1 MNYLLE
7 INAFERKMRESPLP
21 IAAQLMWYKLMQFCN
36 RLRWPETFQ
45 LDTARLSE
53 LMVGSSKH
61 TVIEARRALIE
72 AGFLEFKPGS
82 KKCLSTYKL
91 ISQISVEPVEPEPLP
106 EEPTDTEFLE
116 VDGGS
121 NDIRCYFGFTEDT
134 EAELHKIASLLYQEF
149 LPDKRPSADDERRVF
164 LYCMEQIGQ
173 GADRKIEFP
182 ERRKELLAYAFGV
195 ARTNGSLNWGYID
208 GIYRN
213 FHERGIQTVEDA
225 YRYDGLRAK
234 KNGLQG

>member
-36 RLRWPETFQ
+36 GLRWPETFQ

-82 KKCLSTYKL
+82 KKCPSTYKL

-225 YRYDGLRAK
+225 YRYDGLRAT

>member
-36 RLRWPETFQ
+36 GLRWPETFQ

-61 TVIEARRALIE
+61 TVIEARRALIG

-82 KKCLSTYKL
+82 KKCPSTYKL

>member
-36 RLRWPETFQ
+36 GLRWPETFQ

-72 AGFLEFKPGS
+72 AGFLEFKTGS
-82 KKCLSTYKL
+82 KKCPSTYKL

>member
-36 RLRWPETFQ
+36 GLRWPETFQ

-72 AGFLEFKPGS
+72 AGFLEFKPGI
-82 KKCLSTYKL
+82 KKCPSTYKL

>member
-36 RLRWPETFQ
+36 GLRWPETCQ

-82 KKCLSTYKL
+82 KKCPSTYKL

>member
-36 RLRWPETFQ
+36 GLRWPDTFQ

-82 KKCLSTYKL
+82 KKCPSTYKL

-121 NDIRCYFGFTEDT
+121 NDIRRYFGFTEDT

-164 LYCMEQIGQ
+164 LYCMEQIGR
-173 GADRKIEFP
+173 GADCKIEFP
-182 ERRKELLAYAFGV
+182 ECRKELLAYAFGV
-195 ARTNGSLNWGYID
+195 ARNNGSLNWGYID

-213 FHERGIQTVEDA
+213 FHDRGIQTVEDA

>member
-36 RLRWPETFQ
+36 GLRWPETFQ

-82 KKCLSTYKL
+82 KKCPSTYKL

-225 YRYDGLRAK
+225 YRYDGLRTK

>member
-36 RLRWPETFQ
+36 GLRWPETFQ

-61 TVIEARRALIE
+61 TVIDARRVLIE

-82 KKCLSTYKL
+82 KKCPSTYKL
-91 ISQISVEPVEPEPLP
+91 ISQISVEPVEPEPIP

-121 NDIRCYFGFTEDT
+121 NDIRRYFGFTEDT

-149 LPDKRPSADDERRVF
+149 LPDKRPSADDERRV
-164 LYCMEQIGQ
+164 LLH
-173 GADRKIEFP
+173 GADR
-182 ERRKELLAYAFGV
+182 
-195 ARTNGSLNWGYID
+195 TGSRPQN
-208 GIYRN
+208 
-213 FHERGIQTVEDA
+213 
-225 YRYDGLRAK
+225 
-234 KNGLQG
+234 

>member
-36 RLRWPETFQ
+36 GLRWPETFQ

-82 KKCLSTYKL
+82 KKCPSTYKL

-234 KNGLQG
+234 KSGLQG

>member
-36 RLRWPETFQ
+36 GLRWPETFQ

-82 KKCLSTYKL
+82 KKCPSTYKL

-106 EEPTDTEFLE
+106 KEPTDTEFLE

>member
-36 RLRWPETFQ
+36 GLRWPETFQ

-72 AGFLEFKPGS
+72 AGFLEFKSGS
-82 KKCLSTYKL
+82 KKCPSTYKL

>member
-36 RLRWPETFQ
+36 GLRWPETFQ

-82 KKCLSTYKL
+82 KKCPSTYKL

-225 YRYDGLRAK
+225 YRYDGFRTK

>member
-36 RLRWPETFQ
+36 GLRWPETFQ

-61 TVIEARRALIE
+61 TVIDARRVLIE

-82 KKCLSTYKL
+82 KKCPSTYKL
-91 ISQISVEPVEPEPLP
+91 ISQISVEPVEPEPIP
-106 EEPTDTEFLE
+106 EEPTDTELLE

-121 NDIRCYFGFTEDT
+121 NDIRRYFGFTEDT

-225 YRYDGLRAK
+225 YRYDGLRTK

>member
-36 RLRWPETFQ
+36 GLRWPETFQ

-72 AGFLEFKPGS
+72 AGFLEFKSGS
-82 KKCLSTYKL
+82 KKCPSTYKL

-173 GADRKIEFP
+173 DADRKIEFP

>member
-36 RLRWPETFQ
+36 GLRWPETFQ

-61 TVIEARRALIE
+61 TVIEARRTLIE

-82 KKCLSTYKL
+82 KKCPSTYKL

-121 NDIRCYFGFTEDT
+121 NDIRRYFGFTEHT

>member
-36 RLRWPETFQ
+36 GLRWPETFQ

-82 KKCLSTYKL
+82 KKCPSTYKL

-149 LPDKRPSADDERRVF
+149 LPDKRPSVDDERRVF

>member
-36 RLRWPETFQ
+36 GLRWPETFQ

-82 KKCLSTYKL
+82 KKCPSTYKL

-106 EEPTDTEFLE
+106 EESTGTEFLE

-121 NDIRCYFGFTEDT
+121 NDIRRYFGFTEDT

-164 LYCMEQIGQ
+164 LYCMEQTGQ
-173 GADRKIEFP
+173 GENCKIEFP
-182 ERRKELLAYAFGV
+182 ERRKELLAYAFSV

>member
-36 RLRWPETFQ
+36 GLRWPETFQ

-61 TVIEARRALIE
+61 TVIDARRALIE

-82 KKCLSTYKL
+82 KKCPSTYKL

-121 NDIRCYFGFTEDT
+121 NDIRRYFGFTEHT

-164 LYCMEQIGQ
+164 MYCMEQIGQ

>member
-36 RLRWPETFQ
+36 GLRWPETFQ

-82 KKCLSTYKL
+82 KKCPSTYKL

-182 ERRKELLAYAFGV
+182 ECRKELLAYAFGV

-225 YRYDGLRAK
+225 YKYDGLRAK

>member
-36 RLRWPETFQ
+36 GLRWPETFQ
-45 LDTARLSE
+45 LDTARLSK

-82 KKCLSTYKL
+82 KKCPSTYKL

>member
-36 RLRWPETFQ
+36 GLRWPETFQ

-82 KKCLSTYKL
+82 KKCPSTYKL

-106 EEPTDTEFLE
+106 EEPTDTKFLE

-121 NDIRCYFGFTEDT
+121 NDIRRYFGFTEDT

>member
-36 RLRWPETFQ
+36 GLRWPETFQ

-82 KKCLSTYKL
+82 KKCPSTYKL

>member
-36 RLRWPETFQ
+36 GLRWPETFQ

-82 KKCLSTYKL
+82 KKCPSTYKL

-121 NDIRCYFGFTEDT
+121 NDIRRYFGFTEHT
-134 EAELHKIASLLYQEF
+134 EDELHKITSLLYQEF

>member
-36 RLRWPETFQ
+36 GLRWPETFQ
-45 LDTARLSE
+45 LDTASLSV

-82 KKCLSTYKL
+82 KKCPSTYKL
-91 ISQISVEPVEPEPLP
+91 ISQISVEPVEPEALP
-106 EEPTDTEFLE
+106 EEPTDTDFLE

-121 NDIRCYFGFTEDT
+121 NDIRRYFGFTEDT
-134 EAELHKIASLLYQEF
+134 ETELHKIASLLYQEF

-164 LYCMEQIGQ
+164 LYCMEQAGQ
-173 GADRKIEFP
+173 GADCKIEFP
-182 ERRKELLAYAFGV
+182 ERRKELLAYAFSV

>member
-7 INAFERKMRESPLP
+7 INAFERNMRESPLP

-36 RLRWPETFQ
+36 GLRWPETFQ

-82 KKCLSTYKL
+82 KKCPSTYKL

>member
-36 RLRWPETFQ
+36 GLRWPETFQ

-82 KKCLSTYKL
+82 KKCPSTYKL

-121 NDIRCYFGFTEDT
+121 NDIRRYFGFTEDT

-149 LPDKRPSADDERRVF
+149 LPDKRPSADDEHRVF

>member
-7 INAFERKMRESPLP
+7 INAFERKMRERPLP

-36 RLRWPETFQ
+36 GLRWPETFQ

-82 KKCLSTYKL
+82 KKCPSTYKL

>member
-36 RLRWPETFQ
+36 GLRWPETFQ

-82 KKCLSTYKL
+82 KKYPSTYKL

>member
-36 RLRWPETFQ
+36 GLRWPETFQ

-82 KKCLSTYKL
+82 KKCPSTYKL

-225 YRYDGLRAK
+225 YRYDGLRTK
-234 KNGLQG
+234 KSGLQG

>member
-36 RLRWPETFQ
+36 GLRWPETFQ

-72 AGFLEFKPGS
+72 AGFLEFKPGN
-82 KKCLSTYKL
+82 KKCPSTYKL

-106 EEPTDTEFLE
+106 EEPTDTDFLE

-121 NDIRCYFGFTEDT
+121 NDIRRYFGFTEHT

>member
-36 RLRWPETFQ
+36 GLRWPETFQ

-61 TVIEARRALIE
+61 TVIDARRVLIE

-82 KKCLSTYKL
+82 KKCPSTYKL
-91 ISQISVEPVEPEPLP
+91 ISQISVEPVEPEPIP

-121 NDIRCYFGFTEDT
+121 NDIRRYFGFTEDT

>member
-36 RLRWPETFQ
+36 GLRWPETFQ

-82 KKCLSTYKL
+82 KKCPSTYKL
-91 ISQISVEPVEPEPLP
+91 ISQISVESVEPEPLP

-225 YRYDGLRAK
+225 YRYDGWRAK

>member
-36 RLRWPETFQ
+36 GLRWPETFQ

-82 KKCLSTYKL
+82 KKCPSTYKL
-91 ISQISVEPVEPEPLP
+91 ISQISVESVEPEPLP

-134 EAELHKIASLLYQEF
+134 ETELHKIASLLYQEF

>member
-36 RLRWPETFQ
+36 GLRWPETFQ

-82 KKCLSTYKL
+82 KKCPSTYKL
-91 ISQISVEPVEPEPLP
+91 ISQISVESVEPEPLL

>member
-36 RLRWPETFQ
+36 GLRWPETFQ

-61 TVIEARRALIE
+61 TVIDARRALIE

-82 KKCLSTYKL
+82 KKCPSTYKL

-121 NDIRCYFGFTEDT
+121 NDIRRYFGFTEHT

>member
-36 RLRWPETFQ
+36 GLRWPETFQ

-82 KKCLSTYKL
+82 KKCPSTYKL

-121 NDIRCYFGFTEDT
+121 NDIRCYFGFTEHT

>member
-36 RLRWPETFQ
+36 GLRWPETFQ

-82 KKCLSTYKL
+82 KKCPSTYTL

>member
-21 IAAQLMWYKLMQFCN
+21 IAAQLMWYKLVQFCN
-36 RLRWPETFQ
+36 GLRWPETFQ

-82 KKCLSTYKL
+82 KKCPSTYKL

>member
-36 RLRWPETFQ
+36 GLRWPETFQ

-82 KKCLSTYKL
+82 KKCPSTYKL
-91 ISQISVEPVEPEPLP
+91 ISQISVESVEPESLP

-134 EAELHKIASLLYQEF
+134 EAELHKITSLLYQEF

-195 ARTNGSLNWGYID
+195 ARTYGSLNWGYID

>member
-36 RLRWPETFQ
+36 GLRWPETFQ

-82 KKCLSTYKL
+82 KKCPSTYKL

-173 GADRKIEFP
+173 GTDRKIEFP